1 VPLND
6 MESGKCLVQPV
17 SSAMPRYKPPN

>member
-6 MESGKCLVQPV
+6 RENDQSLVEPI
-17 SSAMPRYKPPN
+17 SSMPRYKPPN